1 MVLYEYRRFRV
12 TANPDAEAG
21 NASPVHTGRG
31 LGPALLRAWFQLWKM
46 KLLWSQCLNPGIK
59 AWLPVNR
66 RLWGQSHWQHPGAR
80 SFEARPRVGV

>member
-12 TANPDAEAG
+12 TAKPDAEAG
-21 NASPVHTGRG
+21 NVSPVHTGGG